1 MTLLEKRDE
10 TAMNYHEFMKAVD
23 KKLLT
28 MSEAEKS
35 RWIHN
40 RARTAEEHQS

>member
-1 MTLLEKRDE
+1 
-10 TAMNYHEFMKAVD
+10 MNYHEFMKAVD